1 MFLYNLSF
9 FFSLLFVI
17 CAGVW
22 GFATHQRRQVFRE
35 RALFH
40 CQALS
45 EYFDSLFTSF
55 DRLSVTVGHNARLR
69 SLASD
74 PVSELDF
81 DLIDSTM
88 RVFRPAGYDY
98 LPGYEQQ
105 HFQSGHLFIWKGLC
119 DFQLRHFH
127 TGKFFTRASSL
138 WSQNALSEYL
148 RPLDAGSFLFLPRSE
163 DSNSYCPR
171 TLFMLSHWLIPWN
184 TICNLF
190 IFLDDREIGQHL
202 ERLVDSAK
210 TITFSQIKIKL
221 F

>member
-1 MFLYNLSF
+1 MPKIFLRMFLYNYIF
-9 FFSLLFVI
+9 FLSLLFVI

-35 RALFH
+35 RASSH

-81 DLIDSTM
+81 NLIDSTM
-88 RVFRPAGYDY
+88 LFSAQQDMITSLAMNSSISNLAIYLYGKDY
-98 LPGYEQQ
+98 VISSYGTSTLESFY
-105 HFQSGHLFIWKGLC
+105 QSLFLMEP
-119 DFQLRHFH
+119 
-127 TGKFFTRASSL
+127 
-138 WSQNALSEYL
+138 NVLSEYL

-163 DSNSYCPR
+163 DSNSV
-171 TLFMLSHWLIPWN
+171 LSQNSVYVI
-184 TICNLF
+184 
-190 IFLDDREIGQHL
+190 
-202 ERLVDSAK
+202 
-210 TITFSQIKIKL
+210 
-221 F
+221 